1 MAIIDLD
8 ITGMTCA
15 SCANRIEKKLNKQ
28 EGVTATVN
36 YATEKAHIET
46 GEGAATDANAYIA
59 IVEKL
64 GYGGSVPAPVAPADD
79 PAAKELRGLKRR
91 LVVAIALATP
101 VILLAMIP
109 PLQFD
114 YWQWISFALATPV
127 ILWAGW
133 PFHKATWVNLKHG
146 AATMD
151 TLITVGTSAAYLWS
165 LYALFFG
172 HAGDPGMRHGWSIL
186 NHAGDPMGDIY
197 FEVAAGVVTFVLAG
211 RYFEKRSKQRA
222 GDAIRALT
230 DMGAKQVTVLRG
242 GVDDAG
248 AQEQLIPIEQLQIG
262 DRFLA
267 RPGEKIATD
276 GRILDGT
283 SAIDQSML
291 TGESVPVD
299 VGPGDEVTGATINTS
314 GRLVVEATHVGE
326 QTKLAQMAKL
336 IDEAQSGKADVQRLA
351 DKVSGIFVPVVIVI
365 ALLTL
370 LFAGFSNAVAVLIIA
385 CPCALGLATPTALL
399 VGTGRGA
406 EQGIL
411 IRGPEVLEGAH
422 AITTVV
428 MDKTGTVTTGTMR
441 VVDVAPTGGT
451 GSVSDARSVGDV
463 DGASGIGNA
472 EGTARKAVLRA
483 AAAVEAYSEHPIGR
497 AIAEAGREEFGGLPE
512 VTGFRNL
519 PGHGVEGTVDGQ
531 LIRVGRG
538 DEGASTNKAT
548 TVKVSAD
555 GRAIGTISVADTV
568 RPTSAEAVRKMH
580 EMGLKTVLL
589 TGDNQQVAD
598 AVAREVGI
606 DEVIAGVMPEDK
618 VAHIRSLENVAM
630 VGDGVNDA
638 AALASA
644 DLGIAMGSGTDAAIE
659 AADITVMRD
668 DLLAVADALRLA
680 RKTLR
685 TIKMNLFWAFAYNV
699 AAIPLAAFGLLNP
712 MLAGAAMAL
721 SSVFVVSNSLR
732 LKGFK

>member
-79 PAAKELRGLKRR
+79 PAAVELRGLKRR

-151 TLITVGTSAAYLWS
+151 TLITVGTSAAFLWS

-222 GDAIRALT
+222 GDAIRTLT

-242 GVDDAG
+242 GVDDADGAG

-276 GRILDGT
+276 GCILDGT

-441 VVDVAPTGGT
+441 VVDVEPAGGN
-451 GSVSDARSVGDV
+451 R
-463 DGASGIGNA
+463 
-472 EGTARKAVLRA
+472 EEVLRA

-497 AIAEAGREEFGGLPE
+497 AIAEAGREEFGSLPE
-512 VTGFRNL
+512 VSGFKNL
-519 PGHGVEGTVDGQ
+519 PGHGVEGTVEGQ
-531 LIRVGRG
+531 VIRVGRG
-538 DEGASTNKAT
+538 NEGASTNKAT
-548 TVKVSAD
+548 TVKVSAN

>member
-1 MAIIDLD
+1 MAVIDLD

-46 GEGAATDANAYIA
+46 GEGAATDADSYIA

-64 GYGGSVPAPVAPADD
+64 GYGGSVPKPEKPAGDD
-79 PAAKELRGLKRR
+79 PAAKELRSLKRR

-230 DMGAKQVTVLRG
+230 DMGAKQVTVLRD

-262 DRFLA
+262 DHFLA

-351 DKVSGIFVPVVIVI
+351 DKVSGIFVPIVILI

-441 VVDVAPTGGT
+441 VVDVEPAGGN
-451 GSVSDARSVGDV
+451 R
-463 DGASGIGNA
+463 
-472 EGTARKAVLRA
+472 EEVLRA

-512 VTGFRNL
+512 VTGFKNL

-580 EMGLKTVLL
+580 DMGLKTVLL

>member
-1 MAIIDLD
+1 M
-8 ITGMTCA
+8 
-15 SCANRIEKKLNKQ
+15 
-28 EGVTATVN
+28 
-36 YATEKAHIET
+36 
-46 GEGAATDANAYIA
+46 
-59 IVEKL
+59 
-64 GYGGSVPAPVAPADD
+64 VA
-79 PAAKELRGLKRR
+79 
-91 LVVAIALATP
+91 VVLATP

-230 DMGAKQVTVLRG
+230 DMGAKQVTVLRD

-262 DRFLA
+262 DHFLA

-351 DKVSGIFVPVVIVI
+351 DKVSGIFVPIVILI

-441 VVDVAPTGGT
+441 VVDVEPAGGN
-451 GSVSDARSVGDV
+451 R
-463 DGASGIGNA
+463 
-472 EGTARKAVLRA
+472 EEVLRA

-512 VTGFRNL
+512 VTGFKNL

-580 EMGLKTVLL
+580 DMGLKTVLL

>member
-1 MAIIDLD
+1 MAVIDLD

-28 EGVTATVN
+28 DGVTATVN

-46 GEGAATDANAYIA
+46 GEGAATDADSYIA

-230 DMGAKQVTVLRG
+230 DMGAKQVTVLRDGADGAG
-242 GVDDAG
+242 GAG

-262 DRFLA
+262 DHFLA

-351 DKVSGIFVPVVIVI
+351 DKVSGIFVPIVIVI
-365 ALLTL
+365 ALFTL

-441 VVDVAPTGGT
+441 VVDVEPAGGH
-451 GSVSDARSVGDV
+451 R
-463 DGASGIGNA
+463 
-472 EGTARKAVLRA
+472 EEVLRA

-519 PGHGVEGTVDGQ
+519 PGHGVEGTVEGQ
-531 LIRVGRG
+531 VIRVGRG

-580 EMGLKTVLL
+580 DMGLKTVLL

>member
-1 MAIIDLD
+1 MAVIDLD

-46 GEGAATDANAYIA
+46 REGAATDADAYIA

-64 GYGGSVPAPVAPADD
+64 GYGGSVPKPEKPAGDD
-79 PAAKELRGLKRR
+79 PAAKELRGLKCR
-91 LVVAIALATP
+91 LVLAVALATP

-172 HAGDPGMRHGWSIL
+172 HAGEPGMRHGWSIL

-211 RYFEKRSKQRA
+211 RYFEKRAKQRA

-230 DMGAKQVTVLRG
+230 DLGAKQVTVLRDG
-242 GVDDAG
+242 G
-248 AQEQLIPIEQLQIG
+248 ETLLPIEQLQIG
-262 DRFLA
+262 DHFLA

-276 GRILDGT
+276 GRIVDGL
-283 SAIDQSML
+283 SAVDQSML

-314 GRLVVEATHVGE
+314 GRLVVEATRVGE

-351 DKVSGIFVPVVIVI
+351 DKVSGIFVPVVIAI
-365 ALLTL
+365 ALFTL

-441 VVDVAPTGGT
+441 VVDVTPTGGN
-451 GSVSDARSVGDV
+451 RP
-463 DGASGIGNA
+463 
-472 EGTARKAVLRA
+472 EVLRA

-497 AIAEAGREEFGGLPE
+497 AIAEAGRAEFGDLPE

-531 LIRVGRG
+531 VIRVGRG
-538 DEGASTNKAT
+538 DEGASRNKAT
-548 TVKVSAD
+548 TVSISAD
-555 GRAIGTISVADTV
+555 GQAIGTISVADTV

-618 VAHIRSLENVAM
+618 VAHVRSLENVAM

-685 TIKMNLFWAFAYNV
+685 TIKANLFWAFAYNV

>member
-1 MAIIDLD
+1 MAVIDLD

-46 GEGAATDANAYIA
+46 GEGAATDADSYIA

-64 GYGGSVPAPVAPADD
+64 GYGGSVPKPEKPAGDD

-230 DMGAKQVTVLRG
+230 DMGAKQVTVLR
-242 GVDDAG
+242 DG
-248 AQEQLIPIEQLQIG
+248 AETLLPIEQLQIG
-262 DRFLA
+262 DHFLA

-299 VGPGDEVTGATINTS
+299 VDPGDEVTGATINTS

-441 VVDVAPTGGT
+441 VVDVEPAGGN
-451 GSVSDARSVGDV
+451 R
-463 DGASGIGNA
+463 
-472 EGTARKAVLRA
+472 EEVLRA

-497 AIAEAGREEFGGLPE
+497 AIAEAGREEFGGLPK

-519 PGHGVEGTVDGQ
+519 PGHGVEGTVEGQ
-531 LIRVGRG
+531 VIRVGRG

-580 EMGLKTVLL
+580 DMGLKTVLL

>member
-1 MAIIDLD
+1 MAVIDLD

-46 GEGAATDANAYIA
+46 EEGAASDADSYIA

-64 GYGGSVPAPVAPADD
+64 GYGGSVPKPEKPAGDD

-91 LVVAIALATP
+91 LVVAVVLATP

-114 YWQWISFALATPV
+114 YWQWASFALATPV

-172 HAGDPGMRHGWSIL
+172 HAGEPGMRHGWSIL

-230 DMGAKQVTVLRG
+230 DMGAKQVTVLREG
-242 GVDDAG
+242 TDGAG
-248 AQEQLIPIEQLQIG
+248 AGVQEQLIPIEQLQIG

-299 VGPGDEVTGATINTS
+299 VGPGDEVAGATINTS

-351 DKVSGIFVPVVIVI
+351 DKVSGIFVPVVIAI
-365 ALLTL
+365 ALITL

-441 VVDVAPTGGT
+441 VVDVQPTGGT
-451 GSVSDARSVGDV
+451 R
-463 DGASGIGNA
+463 
-472 EGTARKAVLRA
+472 EEVLRA

-497 AIAEAGREEFGGLPE
+497 AIAEAGREEIGGLPE
-512 VTGFRNL
+512 VSGFRNL
-519 PGHGVEGTVDGQ
+519 PGHGVEGTVEGQ
-531 LIRVGRG
+531 VIRIGRG

-548 TVKVSAD
+548 TVNVSAD

>member
-1 MAIIDLD
+1 MAVIDLD

-46 GEGAATDANAYIA
+46 GEGAATDADSYIA

-64 GYGGSVPAPVAPADD
+64 GYGGSVPKPEKPAGDD

-172 HAGDPGMRHGWSIL
+172 HAGEPGMRHGWSIL

-230 DMGAKQVTVLRG
+230 DMGAKQVTVLRDG
-242 GVDDAG
+242 G
-248 AQEQLIPIEQLQIG
+248 ETLLPIEQLQIG
-262 DRFLA
+262 DHFLA

-441 VVDVAPTGGT
+441 VVDVEPAGGNRE
-451 GSVSDARSVGDV
+451 D
-463 DGASGIGNA
+463 
-472 EGTARKAVLRA
+472 VLRA

-512 VTGFRNL
+512 VTGFKNL
-519 PGHGVEGTVDGQ
+519 PGHGVEGTVEGQ
-531 LIRVGRG
+531 VIRVGRG

-548 TVKVSAD
+548 TVKVSTD

-580 EMGLKTVLL
+580 DMGLKTVLL

>member
-79 PAAKELRGLKRR
+79 PAAVELRGLKRR

-151 TLITVGTSAAYLWS
+151 TLITVGTSAAFLWS

-222 GDAIRALT
+222 GDAIRTLT

-242 GVDDAG
+242 GVDDADGAG
-248 AQEQLIPIEQLQIG
+248 AQEQLIPIEQLQVG

-276 GRILDGT
+276 GCILDGT

-314 GRLVVEATHVGE
+314 GRLVVEATRVGE

-441 VVDVAPTGGT
+441 VVDVEPAGGN
-451 GSVSDARSVGDV
+451 R
-463 DGASGIGNA
+463 
-472 EGTARKAVLRA
+472 EEVLRA

-497 AIAEAGREEFGGLPE
+497 AIAEAGREEFGSLPE
-512 VTGFRNL
+512 VSGFKNL
-519 PGHGVEGTVDGQ
+519 PGHGVEGTVEGQ
-531 LIRVGRG
+531 VIRVGRG
-538 DEGASTNKAT
+538 NEGASTNKAT
-548 TVKVSAD
+548 TVKVSAN

>member
-276 GRILDGT
+276 GRILAGM

-441 VVDVAPTGGT
+441 VVDVEQAGGN
-451 GSVSDARSVGDV
+451 R
-463 DGASGIGNA
+463 
-472 EGTARKAVLRA
+472 EEVLRA

-512 VTGFRNL
+512 VTGFKNL

-618 VAHIRSLENVAM
+618 VAHIRSLQNVAM

-668 DLLAVADALRLA
+668 DLMAVADALRLA
-680 RKTLR
+680 RKTLQ

>member
-1 MAIIDLD
+1 MTVIDLD

-46 GEGAATDANAYIA
+46 GEGAAADADSYIA

-64 GYGGSVPAPVAPADD
+64 GYGGSVPKPEKPAGDD

-114 YWQWISFALATPV
+114 YWQWVSFALATPV

-151 TLITVGTSAAYLWS
+151 TLITVGTSAAFLWS

-230 DMGAKQVTVLRG
+230 DMGAKQVTVLRDG
-242 GVDDAG
+242 G
-248 AQEQLIPIEQLQIG
+248 ETLLPIEQLQIG
-262 DRFLA
+262 DHFLA

-276 GRILDGT
+276 GRIVDGL

-314 GRLVVEATHVGE
+314 GRLVVEATRVGE

-351 DKVSGIFVPVVIVI
+351 DKVSGIFVPVVIAI
-365 ALLTL
+365 ALVTL

-441 VVDVAPTGGT
+441 VVDVAPTGA
-451 GSVSDARSVGDV
+451 AR
-463 DGASGIGNA
+463 
-472 EGTARKAVLRA
+472 EEVLRA

-497 AIAEAGREEFGGLPE
+497 AIAEAGREEFGSLPE
-512 VTGFRNL
+512 VSGFRNL

-531 LIRVGRG
+531 VIRVGRG

-548 TVKVSAD
+548 TVSVSAD

-568 RPTSAEAVRKMH
+568 RSTSAEAVRKMH

>member
-1 MAIIDLD
+1 MAVIDLD

-46 GEGAATDANAYIA
+46 GEGAAADADSYIA

-64 GYGGSVPAPVAPADD
+64 GYGGSVPKPEKPAGDD

-91 LVVAIALATP
+91 LVVAVVLATP

-114 YWQWISFALATPV
+114 YWQWVSFALATPV

-151 TLITVGTSAAYLWS
+151 TLITVGTSAAFLWS

-172 HAGDPGMRHGWSIL
+172 HAGEPGMRHGWSIL

-230 DMGAKQVTVLRG
+230 DMGAKQVTVLRDG
-242 GVDDAG
+242 G
-248 AQEQLIPIEQLQIG
+248 ETLLPIEQLQIG

-365 ALLTL
+365 ALITL

-441 VVDVAPTGGT
+441 VVDVQPTGGT
-451 GSVSDARSVGDV
+451 R
-463 DGASGIGNA
+463 
-472 EGTARKAVLRA
+472 EEVLRA

-519 PGHGVEGTVDGQ
+519 PGHGVEGTVEGQ
-531 LIRVGRG
+531 VIRVGRG

>member
-1 MAIIDLD
+1 MAVIDLD

-276 GRILDGT
+276 GRILDGM

-441 VVDVAPTGGT
+441 VVDVEQAGGN
-451 GSVSDARSVGDV
+451 R
-463 DGASGIGNA
+463 
-472 EGTARKAVLRA
+472 EEVLRA

-512 VTGFRNL
+512 VTGFKNL

>member
-1 MAIIDLD
+1 MVVIDLD

-46 GEGAATDANAYIA
+46 GEGAATDADSYIA

-64 GYGGSVPAPVAPADD
+64 GYGGSVPKPEKPAGDD

-262 DRFLA
+262 DHFLA

-365 ALLTL
+365 ALFTL

-441 VVDVAPTGGT
+441 VVDVEPAGG
-451 GSVSDARSVGDV
+451 ARED
-463 DGASGIGNA
+463 
-472 EGTARKAVLRA
+472 VLRA

-497 AIAEAGREEFGGLPE
+497 AIAEAGREEFGGLLD
-512 VTGFRNL
+512 VTGFKNL
-519 PGHGVEGTVDGQ
+519 PGHGVEGTVEGQ
-531 LIRVGRG
+531 VIRVGRG

>member
-1 MAIIDLD
+1 
-8 ITGMTCA
+8 MTCA

-46 GEGAATDANAYIA
+46 GEGAATDADSYIA

-64 GYGGSVPAPVAPADD
+64 GYGGSVPAPVAPGDD

-262 DRFLA
+262 DHFLA

-365 ALLTL
+365 ALFTL

-441 VVDVAPTGGT
+441 VVDVEPAGG
-451 GSVSDARSVGDV
+451 ARED
-463 DGASGIGNA
+463 
-472 EGTARKAVLRA
+472 VLRA

-519 PGHGVEGTVDGQ
+519 PGHGVEGTVEGQ
-531 LIRVGRG
+531 VIRVGRG

-555 GRAIGTISVADTV
+555 ERAIGTISVADTV

-580 EMGLKTVLL
+580 DMGLKTVLL

-732 LKGFK
+732 LKGFKQCTVT

>member
-1 MAIIDLD
+1 MAVIDLD

-46 GEGAATDANAYIA
+46 GEGAAADADSYIA

-64 GYGGSVPAPVAPADD
+64 GYGGSVPKPEKPAGDD

-114 YWQWISFALATPV
+114 YWQWVSFALATPV

-172 HAGDPGMRHGWSIL
+172 HAGEPGMRHGWSIL

-230 DMGAKQVTVLRG
+230 DMGAKQVTVLRDG
-242 GVDDAG
+242 T
-248 AQEQLIPIEQLQIG
+248 ETLLPIEQLQIG

-314 GRLVVEATHVGE
+314 GRLVVEATHVGS

-351 DKVSGIFVPVVIVI
+351 DKVSGIFVPVVIAI

-441 VVDVAPTGGT
+441 VVDVTPT
-451 GSVSDARSVGDV
+451 DASR
-463 DGASGIGNA
+463 
-472 EGTARKAVLRA
+472 EEVLRA

-512 VTGFRNL
+512 VTGFKNL
-519 PGHGVEGTVDGQ
+519 PGHGVEGTVEGQ
-531 LIRVGRG
+531 MIRVGRG

-548 TVKVSAD
+548 TVKVLSL
-555 GRAIGTISVADTV
+555 I
-568 RPTSAEAVRKMH
+568 
-580 EMGLKTVLL
+580 
-589 TGDNQQVAD
+589 
-598 AVAREVGI
+598 
-606 DEVIAGVMPEDK
+606 
-618 VAHIRSLENVAM
+618 HI
-630 VGDGVNDA
+630 
-638 AALASA
+638 
-644 DLGIAMGSGTDAAIE
+644 
-659 AADITVMRD
+659 
-668 DLLAVADALRLA
+668 
-680 RKTLR
+680 
-685 TIKMNLFWAFAYNV
+685 
-699 AAIPLAAFGLLNP
+699 
-712 MLAGAAMAL
+712 
-721 SSVFVVSNSLR
+721 
-732 LKGFK
+732 

>member
-1 MAIIDLD
+1 MAVIDLD

-46 GEGAATDANAYIA
+46 GEGAAADADSYIA

-64 GYGGSVPAPVAPADD
+64 GYGGSVPKPEKPAGDD

-230 DMGAKQVTVLRG
+230 DMGAKQVTVLR
-242 GVDDAG
+242 DG
-248 AQEQLIPIEQLQIG
+248 AETLLPIEQLQIG

-351 DKVSGIFVPVVIVI
+351 DKVSGIFVPIVIVI

-441 VVDVAPTGGT
+441 VVDVQPAGGN
-451 GSVSDARSVGDV
+451 R
-463 DGASGIGNA
+463 
-472 EGTARKAVLRA
+472 EEVLHA

-512 VTGFRNL
+512 VAGFKNL
-519 PGHGVEGTVDGQ
+519 PGHGVEGTVEGQ
-531 LIRVGRG
+531 VIRVGRG

-548 TVKVSAD
+548 TVNVSAN

-580 EMGLKTVLL
+580 DMGLKTVLL

-680 RKTLR
+680 RKTQR

>member
-1 MAIIDLD
+1 MAVIDLD

-46 GEGAATDANAYIA
+46 GEGAAANADAYIA

-64 GYGGSVPAPVAPADD
+64 GYGGSVPAPEKPAGDD

-172 HAGDPGMRHGWSIL
+172 HAGEPGMRHGWSIL

-230 DMGAKQVTVLRG
+230 DMGAKQVTVLRDG
-242 GVDDAG
+242 G
-248 AQEQLIPIEQLQIG
+248 ETLLPIEQLQIG
-262 DRFLA
+262 DHFLA

-351 DKVSGIFVPVVIVI
+351 DRVSGIFVPVVIVI
-365 ALLTL
+365 ALITL

-441 VVDVAPTGGT
+441 VVDVQPAGGN
-451 GSVSDARSVGDV
+451 R
-463 DGASGIGNA
+463 
-472 EGTARKAVLRA
+472 EEVLRA
-483 AAAVEAYSEHPIGR
+483 ATAVEVYSEHPIGR

-512 VTGFRNL
+512 VSGFRNL
-519 PGHGVEGTVDGQ
+519 PGHGVEGTLEGQ
-531 LIRVGRG
+531 VIRVGRG

-548 TVKVSAD
+548 TVSVSAD

>member
-114 YWQWISFALATPV
+114 YWQWVSFALATPV

-242 GVDDAG
+242 GVDSDG
-248 AQEQLIPIEQLQIG
+248 GVGVQEQLIPIEQLQIG

-276 GRILDGT
+276 GRILDGM

-441 VVDVAPTGGT
+441 VVDVEQAGGN
-451 GSVSDARSVGDV
+451 R
-463 DGASGIGNA
+463 
-472 EGTARKAVLRA
+472 EEVLRA

-512 VTGFRNL
+512 VTGFKNL

>member
-1 MAIIDLD
+1 MAVIDLD

-46 GEGAATDANAYIA
+46 GEGAAADADSYIA

-64 GYGGSVPAPVAPADD
+64 GYGGSVPKPEKPAGDD

-230 DMGAKQVTVLRG
+230 DMGAKQVTVLRDG
-242 GVDDAG
+242 G
-248 AQEQLIPIEQLQIG
+248 ETLLPIEQLQIG
-262 DRFLA
+262 DHFLA

-351 DKVSGIFVPVVIVI
+351 DKVSGIFVPIVIVI

-441 VVDVAPTGGT
+441 VVDVEPAGGH
-451 GSVSDARSVGDV
+451 R
-463 DGASGIGNA
+463 
-472 EGTARKAVLRA
+472 EEVLRA

-497 AIAEAGREEFGGLPE
+497 AIAEAGQEEFGGLPE

-519 PGHGVEGTVDGQ
+519 PGQGVEGTVEGQ
-531 LIRVGRG
+531 VIRVGRG

-580 EMGLKTVLL
+580 DMGLKTVLL

>member
-1 MAIIDLD
+1 MAVIDLD

-46 GEGAATDANAYIA
+46 GEGAATDADSYID

-64 GYGGSVPAPVAPADD
+64 GYGGSVPKPEKPAGDD

-114 YWQWISFALATPV
+114 YWQWVSFALATPV

-230 DMGAKQVTVLRG
+230 DMGAKQVTVLRDG
-242 GVDDAG
+242 G
-248 AQEQLIPIEQLQIG
+248 ETLLPIEQLQIG
-262 DRFLA
+262 DHFLA

-351 DKVSGIFVPVVIVI
+351 DKVSGIFVPIVIVI

-441 VVDVAPTGGT
+441 VVDVEPA
-451 GSVSDARSVGDV
+451 
-463 DGASGIGNA
+463 DGNR
-472 EGTARKAVLRA
+472 EEVLHA

-512 VTGFRNL
+512 VSGFKNL
-519 PGHGVEGTVDGQ
+519 PGHGVEGTVEGQ
-531 LIRVGRG
+531 VIRVGRG

-548 TVKVSAD
+548 TVKVSAN

-580 EMGLKTVLL
+580 DMGLKTVLL

-644 DLGIAMGSGTDAAIE
+644 DLGISMGSGTDAAIE

>member
-1 MAIIDLD
+1 MAAIDLD

-46 GEGAATDANAYIA
+46 GEGAATDADSYIA

-151 TLITVGTSAAYLWS
+151 TLITVGTSSAYLWS

-365 ALLTL
+365 ALFTL

-441 VVDVAPTGGT
+441 VVDVEPAGG
-451 GSVSDARSVGDV
+451 AR
-463 DGASGIGNA
+463 
-472 EGTARKAVLRA
+472 EEVLRA

-497 AIAEAGREEFGGLPE
+497 AIAEAGREEFGGLPD

-519 PGHGVEGTVDGQ
+519 PGHGVEGTVEGQ
-531 LIRVGRG
+531 VIRVGRG

-548 TVKVSAD
+548 TVNVSAD

-580 EMGLKTVLL
+580 DMGLKTVLL

>member
-1 MAIIDLD
+1 MAVIDLD

-79 PAAKELRGLKRR
+79 PAAKELRGLKHR

-114 YWQWISFALATPV
+114 YWQWVSFALATPV

-172 HAGDPGMRHGWSIL
+172 HAGDPVMRHGWSIL

-441 VVDVAPTGGT
+441 VVDVEQAGGN
-451 GSVSDARSVGDV
+451 R
-463 DGASGIGNA
+463 
-472 EGTARKAVLRA
+472 EEVLRA

-497 AIAEAGREEFGGLPE
+497 AIAEAGREEFGSLPE
-512 VTGFRNL
+512 VSGFKNL

-531 LIRVGRG
+531 VIRVGRG

-548 TVKVSAD
+548 TVKVSAN

>member
-1 MAIIDLD
+1 MAVIDLD

-28 EGVTATVN
+28 EGVAATVN

-46 GEGAATDANAYIA
+46 GEGAATDADSYIA

-64 GYGGSVPAPVAPADD
+64 GYGGSVPKPEKPAGDD

-151 TLITVGTSAAYLWS
+151 TLITVGTSAAFLWS

-230 DMGAKQVTVLRG
+230 DMGAKQVTVLRDG
-242 GVDDAG
+242 
-248 AQEQLIPIEQLQIG
+248 EETLLPIEQLQIG
-262 DRFLA
+262 DHFLA

-276 GRILDGT
+276 GRILDGL

-351 DKVSGIFVPVVIVI
+351 DKVSGIFVPVVIAI
-365 ALLTL
+365 ALITL

-441 VVDVAPTGGT
+441 VVDVEPAGGN
-451 GSVSDARSVGDV
+451 R
-463 DGASGIGNA
+463 
-472 EGTARKAVLRA
+472 EEVLRA

-512 VTGFRNL
+512 VTGFKNL

>member
-1 MAIIDLD
+1 MAVIDLD

-46 GEGAATDANAYIA
+46 GEGAATDADSYIA

-64 GYGGSVPAPVAPADD
+64 GYGGSVPKQEKPAGDD

-230 DMGAKQVTVLRG
+230 DMGAKQVTVLRDG
-242 GVDDAG
+242 G
-248 AQEQLIPIEQLQIG
+248 ETLLPIEQLQIG

-299 VGPGDEVTGATINTS
+299 VGLGDEVTGATINTS

-351 DKVSGIFVPVVIVI
+351 DKVSGIFVPIVIVI

-441 VVDVAPTGGT
+441 VVDVEPAGG
-451 GSVSDARSVGDV
+451 ARED
-463 DGASGIGNA
+463 
-472 EGTARKAVLRA
+472 VLRA

-519 PGHGVEGTVDGQ
+519 PGHGVEGTVVGQ
-531 LIRVGRG
+531 VIRVGRG

-580 EMGLKTVLL
+580 DMGLKTVLL

>member
-1 MAIIDLD
+1 MAVIDLD

-46 GEGAATDANAYIA
+46 EEGAATDADAYIA

-64 GYGGSVPAPVAPADD
+64 GYGGSVPKPEKPAGDD

-151 TLITVGTSAAYLWS
+151 TLITVGTSAAFLWS

-230 DMGAKQVTVLRG
+230 DMGAKQVTVLRDG
-242 GVDDAG
+242 
-248 AQEQLIPIEQLQIG
+248 EETLLPIEQLQIG

-441 VVDVAPTGGT
+441 VVDVAPTGA
-451 GSVSDARSVGDV
+451 AR
-463 DGASGIGNA
+463 
-472 EGTARKAVLRA
+472 EEVLRA

-497 AIAEAGREEFGGLPE
+497 AIAEAGREEFGSLPE
-512 VTGFRNL
+512 VSGFRNL

-531 LIRVGRG
+531 VIRVGRG

-548 TVKVSAD
+548 TVSVSAD

-568 RPTSAEAVRKMH
+568 RSTSAEAVRKMH

>member
-1 MAIIDLD
+1 MAVIDLD

-46 GEGAATDANAYIA
+46 GEGAATDADSYIA

-230 DMGAKQVTVLRG
+230 DMGAKQVTVLRDGADGAG
-242 GVDDAG
+242 GAG

-262 DRFLA
+262 DHFLA

-441 VVDVAPTGGT
+441 VVDVEPAGGNRE
-451 GSVSDARSVGDV
+451 D
-463 DGASGIGNA
+463 
-472 EGTARKAVLRA
+472 VLRA

-519 PGHGVEGTVDGQ
+519 PGHGVEGTVEGQ
-531 LIRVGRG
+531 VIRVGRG

-555 GRAIGTISVADTV
+555 ERAIGTISVADTV

>member
-1 MAIIDLD
+1 MAVIDLD

-28 EGVTATVN
+28 DGVTATVN

-46 GEGAATDANAYIA
+46 GEGAATDADSYIA

-230 DMGAKQVTVLRG
+230 DMGAKQVTVLRDGADGAG
-242 GVDDAG
+242 GAG

-262 DRFLA
+262 DHFLA

-351 DKVSGIFVPVVIVI
+351 DKVSGIFVPIVIVI

-441 VVDVAPTGGT
+441 VVDVEPAGGNRE
-451 GSVSDARSVGDV
+451 D
-463 DGASGIGNA
+463 
-472 EGTARKAVLRA
+472 VLRA

-519 PGHGVEGTVDGQ
+519 PGHGVEGTVEGQ
-531 LIRVGRG
+531 VIRVGRG

-580 EMGLKTVLL
+580 DMGLKTVLL

>member
-1 MAIIDLD
+1 MAVIDLD

-46 GEGAATDANAYIA
+46 GEGAAADADSYIA

-64 GYGGSVPAPVAPADD
+64 GYGGSVPKPERPAGDD

-91 LVVAIALATP
+91 LVVAVVLATP

-230 DMGAKQVTVLRG
+230 DMGAKQVTVLRDG
-242 GVDDAG
+242 G
-248 AQEQLIPIEQLQIG
+248 ETLLPIEQLQIG

-314 GRLVVEATHVGE
+314 GRLVVEATHVGS

-351 DKVSGIFVPVVIVI
+351 DKVSGIFVPVVIAI

-441 VVDVAPTGGT
+441 VVDVEPAGGN
-451 GSVSDARSVGDV
+451 R
-463 DGASGIGNA
+463 
-472 EGTARKAVLRA
+472 EEVLRA

-512 VTGFRNL
+512 VTGFKNL
-519 PGHGVEGTVDGQ
+519 PGHGVEGTVEGQ
-531 LIRVGRG
+531 MIRVGRG

-548 TVKVSAD
+548 TVNVSAD

-685 TIKMNLFWAFAYNV
+685 TIKVNLFWAFAYNV

>member
-276 GRILDGT
+276 GRILDGM

-441 VVDVAPTGGT
+441 VVDVEQAGGN
-451 GSVSDARSVGDV
+451 R
-463 DGASGIGNA
+463 
-472 EGTARKAVLRA
+472 EEVLRA

-512 VTGFRNL
+512 VTGFKNL

-618 VAHIRSLENVAM
+618 VAHIRSLQNVAM

-668 DLLAVADALRLA
+668 DLMAVADALRLA
-680 RKTLR
+680 RKTLQ

>member
-1 MAIIDLD
+1 MAVIDLD

-46 GEGAATDANAYIA
+46 GEGAAADADSYIA

-64 GYGGSVPAPVAPADD
+64 GYGGSVPAPEKPAGDD

-91 LVVAIALATP
+91 LVVAVVLATP

-114 YWQWISFALATPV
+114 YWQWVSFALATPV

-172 HAGDPGMRHGWSIL
+172 HAGEPGMRHGWSIL

-211 RYFEKRSKQRA
+211 RYFEKRAKQRA

-230 DMGAKQVTVLRG
+230 DMGAKQVTVLREG
-242 GVDDAG
+242 TDGAG
-248 AQEQLIPIEQLQIG
+248 AGVQEQLIPIEQLQIG
-262 DRFLA
+262 DHFLA

-351 DKVSGIFVPVVIVI
+351 DKVSGIFVPVVIAI

-441 VVDVAPTGGT
+441 VVDVEPAGGH
-451 GSVSDARSVGDV
+451 R
-463 DGASGIGNA
+463 
-472 EGTARKAVLRA
+472 EEVLRA

-497 AIAEAGREEFGGLPE
+497 AIAEAGREEIGGLPE

-519 PGHGVEGTVDGQ
+519 PGHGVEGTVEGQ
-531 LIRVGRG
+531 VIRVGRG

>member
-1 MAIIDLD
+1 MAVIDLD

-46 GEGAATDANAYIA
+46 GEGAATDADSYIA

-64 GYGGSVPAPVAPADD
+64 GYGGSVPKPEKPAGDD

-91 LVVAIALATP
+91 LVVAIVLATP

-230 DMGAKQVTVLRG
+230 DMGAKQVTVLR
-242 GVDDAG
+242 DG
-248 AQEQLIPIEQLQIG
+248 AETLLPIEQLQIG
-262 DRFLA
+262 DHFLA

-351 DKVSGIFVPVVIVI
+351 DKVSGIFVPIVIVI

-441 VVDVAPTGGT
+441 VVDVESAGGNRE
-451 GSVSDARSVGDV
+451 D
-463 DGASGIGNA
+463 
-472 EGTARKAVLRA
+472 VLRA

-497 AIAEAGREEFGGLPE
+497 AIAEAGREEFGGLPD

-519 PGHGVEGTVDGQ
+519 PGHGVEGTVEGQ
-531 LIRVGRG
+531 VIRVGRG

-580 EMGLKTVLL
+580 DMGLKTVLL

>member
-1 MAIIDLD
+1 MAVIDLD

-46 GEGAATDANAYIA
+46 GEGAAADADSYIA

-64 GYGGSVPAPVAPADD
+64 GYGGSVPKPEKPAGDD

-172 HAGDPGMRHGWSIL
+172 HAGEPGMRHGWSIL

-230 DMGAKQVTVLRG
+230 DMGAKQVTVLRDG
-242 GVDDAG
+242 
-248 AQEQLIPIEQLQIG
+248 EETLLPIEQLQIG
-262 DRFLA
+262 DHFLA

-276 GRILDGT
+276 GRIVDGL

-314 GRLVVEATHVGE
+314 GRLVVEATRVGE

-351 DKVSGIFVPVVIVI
+351 DKVSGIFVPVVIAI

-441 VVDVAPTGGT
+441 VVDVAPT
-451 GSVSDARSVGDV
+451 DDNRS
-463 DGASGIGNA
+463 
-472 EGTARKAVLRA
+472 EVLRA
-483 AAAVEAYSEHPIGR
+483 AAAVESYSEHPIGR
-497 AIAEAGREEFGGLPE
+497 AIAEAGREEFGSLPE
-512 VTGFRNL
+512 VSGFRNL
-519 PGHGVEGTVDGQ
+519 PGHGVEGTVEGQ
-531 LIRVGRG
+531 VIRVGRG

-548 TVKVSAD
+548 TVNVSAG

>member
-1 MAIIDLD
+1 MAVIDLD

-46 GEGAATDANAYIA
+46 GEGAAADADSYIA

-64 GYGGSVPAPVAPADD
+64 GYGGSVPKPEKPAGDD

-91 LVVAIALATP
+91 LVVAVVLATP

-172 HAGDPGMRHGWSIL
+172 HAGEPGMRHGWSIL

-230 DMGAKQVTVLRG
+230 DMGAKQVTVLRDG
-242 GVDDAG
+242 G
-248 AQEQLIPIEQLQIG
+248 ETLLPIEQLQIG

-351 DKVSGIFVPVVIVI
+351 DKVSGIFVPVVIAI
-365 ALLTL
+365 ALITL

-441 VVDVAPTGGT
+441 VVDVTPT
-451 GSVSDARSVGDV
+451 DASR
-463 DGASGIGNA
+463 
-472 EGTARKAVLRA
+472 EEVLRA

-497 AIAEAGREEFGGLPE
+497 AIAEAGREEIGGLPE

-519 PGHGVEGTVDGQ
+519 PGHGVEGTVEGQ
-531 LIRVGRG
+531 VIRVGRG
-538 DEGASTNKAT
+538 DEGASRNKAT
-548 TVKVSAD
+548 TVSVSAD

>member
-1 MAIIDLD
+1 MAVIDLD

-46 GEGAATDANAYIA
+46 GEGAAADADSYIA

-64 GYGGSVPAPVAPADD
+64 GYGGSVPKPEKPAGDD

-230 DMGAKQVTVLRG
+230 DMGAKQVTVLR
-242 GVDDAG
+242 DG
-248 AQEQLIPIEQLQIG
+248 AETLLPIEQLQIG

-351 DKVSGIFVPVVIVI
+351 DKVSGIFVPIVIVI

-441 VVDVAPTGGT
+441 VVDVEPAGGN
-451 GSVSDARSVGDV
+451 R
-463 DGASGIGNA
+463 
-472 EGTARKAVLRA
+472 EEVLHA

-512 VTGFRNL
+512 VTGFKNL
-519 PGHGVEGTVDGQ
+519 PGHGVEGTVEGQ
-531 LIRVGRG
+531 VIRVGRG

-548 TVKVSAD
+548 TVNVSAD

-580 EMGLKTVLL
+580 DMGLKTVLL

>member
-1 MAIIDLD
+1 MAVIDLD

-46 GEGAATDANAYIA
+46 GEGAAADADSYIA

-64 GYGGSVPAPVAPADD
+64 GYGGSVPKPEKPAGDD
-79 PAAKELRGLKRR
+79 PAAKGLRGLKRR

-230 DMGAKQVTVLRG
+230 DMGAKQVTVLR
-242 GVDDAG
+242 DG
-248 AQEQLIPIEQLQIG
+248 AETLLPIEQLQIG

-351 DKVSGIFVPVVIVI
+351 DKVSGIFVPIVIVI

-441 VVDVAPTGGT
+441 VVDVQPAGGN
-451 GSVSDARSVGDV
+451 R
-463 DGASGIGNA
+463 
-472 EGTARKAVLRA
+472 EEVLHA

-512 VTGFRNL
+512 VAGFKNL
-519 PGHGVEGTVDGQ
+519 PGHGVEGTVEGQ
-531 LIRVGRG
+531 VIRVGRG

-548 TVKVSAD
+548 TVNVSAN

-580 EMGLKTVLL
+580 DMGLKTVLL

>member
-1 MAIIDLD
+1 MAVIDLD

-46 GEGAATDANAYIA
+46 EEGAASDADSYIA

-64 GYGGSVPAPVAPADD
+64 GYGGSVPKPEKPAGDD

-91 LVVAIALATP
+91 LVVAVVLATP

-114 YWQWISFALATPV
+114 YWQWASFALATPV

-172 HAGDPGMRHGWSIL
+172 HAGEPGMRHGWSIL

-230 DMGAKQVTVLRG
+230 DMGAKQVTVLREG
-242 GVDDAG
+242 TDGAG
-248 AQEQLIPIEQLQIG
+248 AGVQEQLIPIEQLQIG

-299 VGPGDEVTGATINTS
+299 VGPGDEVAGATINTS

-351 DKVSGIFVPVVIVI
+351 DKVSGIFVPVVIAI
-365 ALLTL
+365 ALITL

-441 VVDVAPTGGT
+441 VVDVQPTGGT
-451 GSVSDARSVGDV
+451 R
-463 DGASGIGNA
+463 
-472 EGTARKAVLRA
+472 EEVLRA

-497 AIAEAGREEFGGLPE
+497 AIAEAGREEIGGLPE
-512 VTGFRNL
+512 VSGFRNL
-519 PGHGVEGTVDGQ
+519 PGHGVEGTVEGQ
-531 LIRVGRG
+531 VIRIGRG

-548 TVKVSAD
+548 TVNVSAD

-568 RPTSAEAVRKMH
+568 RPTIAEAVRKMH

>member
-1 MAIIDLD
+1 
-8 ITGMTCA
+8 MTCA

-46 GEGAATDANAYIA
+46 GEGAATDADSYIA

-64 GYGGSVPAPVAPADD
+64 GYGGSVPKPEKPAGDD

-146 AATMD
+146 TATMD

-172 HAGDPGMRHGWSIL
+172 HAGEPGMRHGWSIL

-230 DMGAKQVTVLRG
+230 DMGAKQVTVLRDG
-242 GVDDAG
+242 G
-248 AQEQLIPIEQLQIG
+248 ETLLPIEQLQIG

-365 ALLTL
+365 SLLTL

-441 VVDVAPTGGT
+441 VVDVEPAGG
-451 GSVSDARSVGDV
+451 ARED
-463 DGASGIGNA
+463 
-472 EGTARKAVLRA
+472 VLRA

-497 AIAEAGREEFGGLPE
+497 AIAEAGREEFGGLPD

-519 PGHGVEGTVDGQ
+519 PGHGVEGTVEGQ
-531 LIRVGRG
+531 VIRVGRG

-548 TVKVSAD
+548 TVNVSAD

-580 EMGLKTVLL
+580 DMGLKTVLL

>member
-79 PAAKELRGLKRR
+79 PAAVELRGLKRR

-151 TLITVGTSAAYLWS
+151 TLITVGTSAAFLWS

-222 GDAIRALT
+222 GDAIRTLT

-276 GRILDGT
+276 GCILDGT

-441 VVDVAPTGGT
+441 VVDVEPAGGN
-451 GSVSDARSVGDV
+451 R
-463 DGASGIGNA
+463 
-472 EGTARKAVLRA
+472 EEVLRA

-497 AIAEAGREEFGGLPE
+497 AIAEAGREEFGSLPE
-512 VTGFRNL
+512 VSGFKNL
-519 PGHGVEGTVDGQ
+519 PGHGVEGTVEGQ
-531 LIRVGRG
+531 VIRVGRG
-538 DEGASTNKAT
+538 NEGASTNKAT
-548 TVKVSAD
+548 TVKVSAN

>member
-1 MAIIDLD
+1 MAVIDLD

-46 GEGAATDANAYIA
+46 REGAATDADAYIA

-64 GYGGSVPAPVAPADD
+64 GYGGSVPKPEKPAGDD

-151 TLITVGTSAAYLWS
+151 TLITVGTSAAFLWS

-172 HAGDPGMRHGWSIL
+172 HAGEPGMRHGWSIL

-211 RYFEKRSKQRA
+211 RYFEKRAKQRA

-230 DMGAKQVTVLRG
+230 DLGAKQVTVLRDG
-242 GVDDAG
+242 G
-248 AQEQLIPIEQLQIG
+248 ETLLPIEQLQIG
-262 DRFLA
+262 DHFLA

-276 GRILDGT
+276 GRIVDGL
-283 SAIDQSML
+283 SAVDQSML

-314 GRLVVEATHVGE
+314 GRLVVEATRVGE

-351 DKVSGIFVPVVIVI
+351 DKVSGIFVPVVIAI
-365 ALLTL
+365 ALVTL

-422 AITTVV
+422 VITTVV

-441 VVDVAPTGGT
+441 VVDVAPTGG
-451 GSVSDARSVGDV
+451 AR
-463 DGASGIGNA
+463 A
-472 EGTARKAVLRA
+472 EVLRA

-497 AIAEAGREEFGGLPE
+497 AIAEAGRAEFGDLPK

-519 PGHGVEGTVDGQ
+519 PGHGVEGTVGGQ
-531 LIRVGRG
+531 VIRVGRG
-538 DEGASTNKAT
+538 DEGASRNKAT
-548 TVKVSAD
+548 TVSVSAD
-555 GRAIGTISVADTV
+555 GQAIGTISVADTV
-568 RPTSAEAVRKMH
+568 RSTSAEAVRKLH
-580 EMGLKTVLL
+580 EMGLRTVLL

-618 VAHIRSLENVAM
+618 VAHVRSLENVAM

-685 TIKMNLFWAFAYNV
+685 TIKANLFWAFAYNV